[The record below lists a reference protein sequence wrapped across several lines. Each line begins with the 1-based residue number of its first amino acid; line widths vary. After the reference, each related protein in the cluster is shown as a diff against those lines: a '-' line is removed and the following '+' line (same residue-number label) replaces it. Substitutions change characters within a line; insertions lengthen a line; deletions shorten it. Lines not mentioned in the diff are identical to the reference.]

1 MTETNLSGIIVAGL
15 AVCWGSLGFALIL
28 WVYQDFQD
36 CRDKRRN
43 KK

>member
-1 MTETNLSGIIVAGL
+1 MTETIIAGIIVAGM
-15 AVCWGSLGFALIL
+15 AVAWGSLGFALIL

-36 CRDKRRN
+36 WRDKRRN